1 MTCSFCVTGSNL
13 SSMREDQSVD
23 LLDILA
29 GRGIHNLVL
38 GGGEPFTW
46 EPGLLPYAEIAK
58 RRGFFVQVGTNGV
71 ALPDGAEQSPWVDR
85 FVLPLD
91 GPDARVHD
99 RLRHYQDSH
108 FRLIRERMARLR
120 DAGKSVTISTVVTA
134 WNIHALPEL
143 GVLLADEVLAGM
155 RLHAWH
161 LYRFIPEGRGGR
173 VHAAQLNITETEYE
187 AACAEMKAMD
197 FGFTIFKRKD
207 MRHSKT
213 VDFFWYEGDVLRI
226 GSQVWGAHPARESIA
241 P

>member
-1 MTCSFCVTGSNL
+1 
-13 SSMREDQSVD
+13 MRGDQALG
-23 LLDILA
+23 LLDTLA
-29 GRGIHNLVL
+29 RRGIDNLVL

-71 ALPDGAEQSPWVDR
+71 ALPDKTEHSPWVDR

-91 GPDARVHD
+91 GPCAEVHD
-99 RLRHYQDSH
+99 RLRHYKDSH
-108 FRLIRERMARLR
+108 FRLIRDRMARLR
-120 DAGKSVTISTVVTA
+120 DAGKSITVSTVVTA
-134 WNIHALPEL
+134 WNIDTLSEL

-173 VHAAQLNITETEYE
+173 VHAAQLNVTETEYE

-213 VDFFWYEGDVLRI
+213 VDFFWYEGEALRI
-226 GSQVWGAHPARESIA
+226 GSQVWGARPAPEPIA